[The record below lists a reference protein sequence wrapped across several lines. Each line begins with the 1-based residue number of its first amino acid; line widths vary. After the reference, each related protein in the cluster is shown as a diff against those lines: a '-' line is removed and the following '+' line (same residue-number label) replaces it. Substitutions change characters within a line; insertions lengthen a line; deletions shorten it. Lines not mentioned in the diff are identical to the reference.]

1 MNTGSR
7 LWISSE
13 EMSMNSEP
21 NPSAQMP
28 AGSARQPP
36 EAPRGP
42 IPVDGLDMNAPLE
55 WRDAVRWTATRGA
68 DWHR

>member
-13 EMSMNSEP
+13 EMSMNSET

-28 AGSARQPP
+28 AGNARDDR
-36 EAPRGP
+36 EVRARG
-42 IPVDGLDMNAPLE
+42 
-55 WRDAVRWTATRGA
+55 
-68 DWHR
+68 

>member
-21 NPSAQMP
+21 NPRAQMP
-28 AGSARQPP
+28 AGNARNGR
-36 EAPRGP
+36 EAGAEA
-42 IPVDGLDMNAPLE
+42 GLDNSETPFRL
-55 WRDAVRWTATRGA
+55 V
-68 DWHR
+68 